1 MCRMPFADMDRV
13 RTKPTVIRFI
23 KDMNISQ
30 SLHTGTARAAV
41 ALAVIAL
48 AIARP
53 PQVRAQLSINWDR
66 PPALPPTFDLL
77 GPAPDSPAS
86 PNLQRPSRIRLLGVT
101 PGFLSDPVGLDTDTS
116 PTDPDVGAPGDS
128 SSGPDWIN
136 LALGNDNPFFDI
148 RRPGDPGGV
157 GYYRVN
163 GQVQL
168 FDSRKTAC
176 SINLQ
181 AVTPAGRDQDGLAD
195 GPTVLIPAIA
205 IYQELL
211 DDGTAVQ
218 GFVGKE
224 MQLSSGWTGSLSHS
238 IHCGM
243 ALQRPLIDTNTL
255 RLGSVYWYVG
265 ALGRYRFDT
274 DASTYHAPA
283 MDLMPGVH
291 WHVSD
296 NWWMAAG
303 FLVPMTPQTQNENR
317 QWQLTC
323 SFRF

>member
-1 MCRMPFADMDRV
+1 VSGINPAA
-13 RTKPTVIRFI
+13 IRNI
-23 KDMNISQ
+23 KEMNIRK
-30 SLHTGTARAAV
+30 SLHMGSGRAV
-41 ALAVIAL
+41 LALAVFAL

-53 PQVRAQLSINWDR
+53 PQVRAQLTINWDK
-66 PPALPPTFDLL
+66 PPILPPSIDLL
-77 GPAPDSPAS
+77 GPAAESPSS
-86 PNLQRPSRIRLLGVT
+86 PNFQRSSRIRLLGVT
-101 PGFLSDPVGLDTDTS
+101 PGFLSDPVGLDTDTT
-116 PTDPDVGAPGDS
+116 PTDPGVSVPSDS
-128 SSGPDWIN
+128 GNGPDWIN

-224 MQLSSGWTGSLSHS
+224 MQLSSGWTSSLGHS
-238 IHCGM
+238 IHYGM
-243 ALQRPLIDTNTL
+243 ALQRPLIDTSTL
-255 RLGSVYWYVG
+255 RLGAVYWYVG

-274 DASTYHAPA
+274 DSSTYRAPA

-303 FLVPMTPQTQNENR
+303 FVVPMTPQTQSENR
-317 QWQLTC
+317 WQLTC

>member
-1 MCRMPFADMDRV
+1 MNRV
-13 RTKPTVIRFI
+13 RTIPTATQNI
-23 KDMNISQ
+23 KDMNIRQ
-30 SLHTGTARAAV
+30 SLHTGSARAAI
-41 ALAVIAL
+41 ALAIVAL

-53 PQVRAQLSINWDR
+53 PEARAQLNINWDK
-66 PPALPPTFDLL
+66 PPVLPPSLDLL
-77 GPAPDSPAS
+77 GPGSDIPSS
-86 PNLQRPSRIRLLGVT
+86 PNFQRPNRIRLLGVT
-101 PGFLSDPVGLDTDTS
+101 PGFLSDPVGLDQDITS
-116 PTDPDVGAPGDS
+116 PTDPDVCTQSD
-128 SSGPDWIN
+128 SGPDWIN

-218 GFVGKE
+218 GFVGKQ
-224 MQLSSGWTGSLSHS
+224 MQLSSGWTSGLSHS
-238 IHCGM
+238 IHYGM
-243 ALQRPLIDTNTL
+243 ALQRPLIDTSTL
-255 RLGSVYWYVG
+255 GLGSVYWYVG

-303 FLVPMTPQTQNENR
+303 FIVPMTPQTQSETKL
-317 QWQLTC
+317 WQLTC